1 MLDKINKKPK
11 YTVKLFEAFAGI
23 GATYKALKNIANEM
37 NWNIESVGIIEWF
50 IPAIIGYHLIHFGE
64 PQDITHTHTHL
75 LNLSSDSKT
84 PLNKNRLEAIKNSNI
99 YKYIV
104 ASEQYSHNTF
114 DITKTTYQNIPK
126 NIDIFTYS
134 FPCQDLSIQG
144 KQKGMSKNLKTR
156 SGLLWEIERILYE
169 LKSNFHPNE
178 MPKYLLM
185 ENVNSI
191 LFKKNLADYN
201 KWLDSLKK
209 LGYVSKTYTL
219 NSANFGSPQ
228 NRKRTF
234 CLSIRKDYKKSVNFR
249 FSKLDKTFPK
259 NNISS
264 ILEDNYDFLDWIK
277 NYELSPVTITK
288 SDIKRLTIKNYTNFN
303 SENYIYFIDKLGP
316 TLTASGANSR
326 IKILIGDEVRYMTS
340 LECFRYMGFDD
351 SDYQAIKDSNLI
363 SNSKMMFLCGNSISV
378 QVLENIFKSLRFDH
392 GY

>member
-1 MLDKINKKPK
+1 M
-11 YTVKLFEAFAGI
+11 
-23 GATYKALKNIANEM
+23 
-37 NWNIESVGIIEWF
+37 
-50 IPAIIGYHLIHFGE
+50 
-64 PQDITHTHTHL
+64 

-114 DITKTTYQNIPK
+114 DVAKTSFQNIPK

-134 FPCQDLSIQG
+134 FPCQDLSVQG

-169 LKSNFHPNE
+169 LKSNFYPNE

-234 CLSIRKDYKKSVNFR
+234 CLSIRADYQKKINFQ
-249 FSKLDKTFPK
+249 FSDLNCSFPTKNINAILDKE
-259 NNISS
+259 NH
-264 ILEDNYDFLDWIK
+264 DFLEWVNK
-277 NYELSPVTITK
+277 YEFSPVTTTK
-288 SDIKRLTIKNYTNFN
+288 SNIKRLTIKNYTNFN
-303 SENYIYFIDKLGP
+303 SESYIYCPDKLGP

-326 IKILIGDEVRYMTS
+326 IKILIGNNVRYMST
-340 LECFRYMGFDD
+340 LECFRYMGFNDD
-351 SDYQAIKDSNLI
+351 DYNVISKSNLI
-363 SNSKMMFLCGNSISV
+363 PDTKMLFLCGNSISV
-378 QVLENIFKSLRFDH
+378 EVLESIFKSLRFD
-392 GY
+392 YES

>member
-50 IPAIIGYHLIHFGE
+50 IPAIIGYQLIHFGE

>member
-1 MLDKINKKPK
+1 M
-11 YTVKLFEAFAGI
+11 
-23 GATYKALKNIANEM
+23 
-37 NWNIESVGIIEWF
+37 
-50 IPAIIGYHLIHFGE
+50 
-64 PQDITHTHTHL
+64 

-104 ASEQYSHNTF
+104 TSEQYSHNTF

-134 FPCQDLSIQG
+134 FPCQDLSMQG
-144 KQKGMSKNLKTR
+144 KQKGMGKNKNTR
-156 SGLLWEIERILYE
+156 SGLLWEIERIFYE
-169 LKSNFHPNE
+169 LKDNFKLSE

-191 LFKKNLADYN
+191 LFKKNLVDYN

-209 LGYVSKTYTL
+209 IGYISKTYTL

-259 NNISS
+259 NSISS

-277 NYELSPVTITK
+277 NYERSPVTITK

-303 SENYIYFIDKLGP
+303 SENYIYCIDKLGP

-351 SDYQAIKDSNLI
+351 SDYQAIEDSNLI
-363 SNSKMMFLCGNSISV
+363 SNSKMIFLCGNSISIP
-378 QVLENIFKSLRFDH
+378 VLENIFKSLRFNH
-392 GY
+392 EF